1 MQFIIHNDIKNLQKS
16 HIQSSVATILA
27 IDLRVIDANTPNTGD
42 GLLDHVTAHNQNLL
56 NIVNT
61 IFQQCHVHEYYHVI
75 LHDKS
80 KMQILK
86 IMEINKKYSNCI
98 QAGYWKWKCSH

>member
-1 MQFIIHNDIKNLQKS
+1 MQKS
-16 HIQSSVATILA
+16 HVHSQSSVATILA

-61 IFQQCHVHEYYHVI
+61 IFQQ
-75 LHDKS
+75 
-80 KMQILK
+80 
-86 IMEINKKYSNCI
+86 
-98 QAGYWKWKCSH
+98 